1 MVKVNIYY
9 QEHRER
15 TKIDVI
21 REQKYSV
28 ILRILWFTCHNPEI
42 DWRIGEL
49 KIIRCSEE
57 YRKQQRPKQGK
68 PEQQKQEEEEKKKEE
83 RKKQEEN
90 KQKEEEE
97 KKKKQKKKEESKR
110 ISTRIIL
117 SMDIC
122 LCNYKDRK

>member
-1 MVKVNIYY
+1 MPESKLKKIRKLIYLRNVNDFFNKKESIEHMVKVNIYY

-57 YRKQQRPKQGK
+57 YRKQ
-68 PEQQKQEEEEKKKEE
+68 
-83 RKKQEEN
+83 
-90 KQKEEEE
+90 
-97 KKKKQKKKEESKR
+97 
-110 ISTRIIL
+110 
-117 SMDIC
+117 
-122 LCNYKDRK
+122 